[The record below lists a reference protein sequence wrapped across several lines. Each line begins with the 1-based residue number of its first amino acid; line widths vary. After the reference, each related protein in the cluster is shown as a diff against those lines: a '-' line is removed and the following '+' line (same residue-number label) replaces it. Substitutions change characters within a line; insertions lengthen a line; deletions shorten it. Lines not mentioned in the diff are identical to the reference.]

1 MSSDKEEKFA
11 RFIAVLGTAF
21 EKGGLSKGK
30 VEVYFHYLQ
39 DLTEGQLK
47 RAVDKIILSRRY
59 QSMPTI
65 AEIRQA
71 AFDLLEEDVEV
82 EALEAWPR
90 ACKDLDTVQGGG
102 KPKDLVAAEAVR
114 IAFGGWK
121 AFGETETT
129 YEARDRARFIE
140 AYKIAAARMVGE
152 REMMKEL
159 EENRKML
166 EALKPKRLEGAK

>member
-1 MSSDKEEKFA
+1 MSFEKEAKFA

-30 VEVYFHYLQ
+30 IEVYYHYLQ
-39 DLTEGQLK
+39 DLTEKQLK
-47 RAVDKIILSRRY
+47 KAVDKIILSRRY

-71 AFDLLEEDVEV
+71 ALDLLSEDIEV
-82 EALEAWPR
+82 EALDAWPR
-90 ACKDLDTVQGGG
+90 ATIELESVQRGD
-102 KPKDLVAAEAVR
+102 KPKDPVVAEAVR

-121 AFGETETT
+121 AFGETDTT

-140 AYKIAAARMVGE
+140 GYKIAASRMVGE
-152 REMMKEL
+152 RETMKEL
-159 EENRKML
+159 DENRKML
-166 EALKPKRLEGAK
+166 EALRPKRLEGAK